1 MEVFAALIPM
11 FMMFIFIG
19 IYLAIIGVCIWAIF
33 TFLKRQKE
41 RNETLQEIA
50 NHLKSVQIVN
60 KEE

>member
-1 MEVFAALIPM
+1 MEVFAALIPL

-19 IYLAIIGVCIWAIF
+19 IYLAIIGVCIWVVI

-50 NHLKSVQIVN
+50 NHLKSIQIVN